1 MFFEFAL
8 FAASL
13 VGGGVAS
20 LAGFGIGSLVTPVLS
35 LGLDTKVAVAAVSIP
50 HFVGTALRFWM
61 LRSHVNRPVLLGFGL
76 MSAGGGL
83 LGAFLHSRMATP
95 ALTLVFGGLLLFVGL
110 AGLSGL
116 ARRMRFYGRAAWLA
130 GGVSGVLGGLVGNQ
144 GGIRSAAL
152 LGFAISK
159 ESFVAT
165 ATAIGLLV
173 DLARMPVYF
182 WSQGDALLTHGG
194 WLACSTLGVILGT
207 VVGNRLLKRIP
218 ERFFQRGVS
227 ALILTLG
234 AFMLMRGLLNSS
246 G

>member
-1 MFFEFAL
+1 MVFELVL

-20 LAGFGIGSLVTPVLS
+20 ISGFGIGSLVTPVLS
-35 LGLDTKVAVAAVSIP
+35 LGLGTKAAVAAVSIP
-50 HFVGTALRFWM
+50 HFFGTALRFWM
-61 LRSHVNRPVLLGFGL
+61 LRSHVDRRVLMSFGM

-83 LGAFLHSRMATP
+83 LGAFLHARIAAP
-95 ALTLVFGGLLLFVGL
+95 ALTLVFGGLLLFVGV

-116 ARRMRFYGRAAWLA
+116 ARRMRFYGPAAWLA
-130 GGVSGVLGGLVGNQ
+130 GAVSGMLGGLVGNQ

-182 WSQGDALLTHGG
+182 WNQGGALLTHGR
-194 WLACSTLGVILGT
+194 WLALSIVGVIVGT
-207 VVGNRLLKRIP
+207 LIGTRLLKRIP
-218 ERFFQRGVS
+218 ERDFQRGVS
-227 ALILTLG
+227 TLILTLG
-234 AFMLMRGLLNSS
+234 AMMLARGLLNSS